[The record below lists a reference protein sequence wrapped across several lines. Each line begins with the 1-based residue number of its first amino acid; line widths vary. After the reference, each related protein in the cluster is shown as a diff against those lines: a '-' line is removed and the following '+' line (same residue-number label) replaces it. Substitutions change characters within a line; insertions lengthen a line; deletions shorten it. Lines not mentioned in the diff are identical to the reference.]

1 MLGRGVAGG
10 GDCKGVV
17 AENVQDVLQ
26 ILFFFF
32 FKSQAMRKLNLFPS
46 NIVGRFSLFI
56 KKN

>member
-1 MLGRGVAGG
+1 MLGRGVASG
-10 GDCKGVV
+10 GDYKGVV

-26 ILFFFF
+26 ILFFF